1 MKKMTGMLLSTCLL
15 LSSSFLATSCGNN
28 ELAQKVDEN
37 HAQVE
42 AAIQEAISKAASD
55 LASSEEALKKLLA
68 EGDDVNADALA
79 AAITDFDAAMSAATE
94 TINTSMEQADAEF
107 DLLQQALESAQ
118 AGFTASVEAI
128 TSELNTKADE
138 LNSLILANDTEIE
151 SLIQAKNEL
160 QESLRETKQTVDALS
175 SSTLTEFTELDN
187 AIDALEKDFN
197 NALAALDTVYVR
209 LDNWDS
215 ATQDVISATFEIT
228 VFYNTL
234 DPDMYYPEEWDAL
247 TAIHESTKISLLR
260 ATDKSAVDMLLSDP
274 TSGYYALTDAIL
286 TKSEIVSQ
294 TLTEHGSTPEEVL
307 LNEEWKL
314 AIEKAEQLIAA
325 EQDPEVLKSLEETV
339 ALTEALRERYDYLE
353 EQKTV
358 ADEINTN
365 TDDLIADIRENGYT
379 ADTRS
384 DYENIISNVNEW
396 DGNVGELNS
405 ALIDRESQ
413 TALAAEYAAAKEAYE
428 SAALAL
434 NDRLAVFNAPEY
446 VYIYNADL
454 DTVTALY
461 NDGMAWRE
469 DAEQRGF
476 ALDGEFESPIND
488 ALTAFATD
496 VYDRALKLEAAN
508 EEATLIED
516 RISSFYLEIESAA
529 TIDSSFKDRFELIA
543 LAVSDWKDT
552 YFAAYENEA
561 VIGNANYD
569 LLDHAAFD
577 NLSILYGEKVAPA
590 MGELNESPAPALS

>member
-1 MKKMTGMLLSTCLL
+1 MKKMTGMVLSTCLL
-15 LSSSFLATSCGNN
+15 LTSGFLATSCGNN

-37 HAQVE
+37 QVQVE
-42 AAIQEAISKAASD
+42 AAIQDAISKAASD
-55 LASSEEALKKLLA
+55 LASSEEALKKLFA
-68 EGDDVNADALA
+68 EGDNVNADALA

-94 TINTSMEQADAEF
+94 TINSSMEQADTEF
-107 DLLQQALESAQ
+107 DLLEQALDAAQ
-118 AGFTASVEAI
+118 ADLTASIEAI
-128 TSELNTKADE
+128 SSELNTKADE

-151 SLIQAKNEL
+151 DLIQAKNEL

-175 SSTLTEFTELDN
+175 SSTLTEFTALDN

-197 NALAALDTVYVR
+197 DALAALDTVYIR

-234 DPDMYYPEEWDAL
+234 DRDMYYSEEWDAL

-294 TLTEHGSTPEEVL
+294 TLTAHGSTPDEVL
-307 LNEEWKL
+307 LNEEWRL

-358 ADEINTN
+358 ADEINTD
-365 TDDLIADIRENGYT
+365 TDDLIVNIRENGYT

-384 DYENIISNVNEW
+384 DYESIIAKVDEW
-396 DGNVGELNS
+396 GGNVGALNS
-405 ALIDRESQ
+405 DLIDREFQ
-413 TALAAEYAAAKEAYE
+413 TALVAEYTAAKEAYE

-434 NDRLAVFNAPEY
+434 KDRLAVFNAPEY
-446 VYIYNADL
+446 VYTYNADL
-454 DTVTALY
+454 DTVVALY
-461 NDGMAWRE
+461 NDGTAWRE

-476 ALDGEFESPIND
+476 ALDGELESSVND
-488 ALTAFATD
+488 ALTAFETG
-496 VYDRALKLEAAN
+496 VYDRALKLEAAT
-508 EEATLIED
+508 EEATHIENQ
-516 RISSFYLEIESAA
+516 ISTLYLEIESAA

-543 LAVSDWKDT
+543 LAVSNWKDT
-552 YFAAYENEA
+552 YFAAYESEA
-561 VIGNANYD
+561 VIGNVNYD

-577 NLSILYGEKVAPA
+577 ELSILYGEKVAPV
-590 MGELNESPAPALS
+590 MGELNESPAPTLS